1 MSDGVEREQRK
12 EGWRNLAASRGVSH
26 DTVVDLR
33 ADRKLSGQQR
43 GVTPTLGGTMR
54 TSHGPRAAVMS
65 VTTALAL
72 ATLPLAFPAV
82 LHAQSEA
89 TLRGTVYSEGG
100 TPLSGAQMRFSA
112 PLRNVAAATSDE
124 SGVFAFAKLPAGPVW
139 VVGRRIGYRPDSVL
153 VTIPVTGELRPT
165 LTLRRLPQSLAAVE
179 VNGRREMTGAMAG
192 FYHRQQTGAGGR
204 FFTLAEIDRRN
215 ASNMTDL
222 LRGLPGIR
230 IESRGMMNYVR
241 VRNSR
246 CAPLVWL
253 DGQALYA
260 GEVDLD
266 AFDPRSFEGIEVYSG
281 PATVPVEFMGNQRM
295 SSACGTIVLWSRR
308 GEPRAKRPKKNE
320 PTPIE
325 RIARM
330 MDEGKVFVHTD
341 VDRAAFP
348 DSGMLVRPVYPDSLF
363 DEMVGGRVIAEFVVD
378 TNGKAIMDTF
388 SAITYTHRQFVEPVR
403 RAVREQHFQPAYRR
417 NGFVMQVLH
426 LPFDFLPDS
435 TARRSRR

>member
-1 MSDGVEREQRK
+1 MSGGVKREQRK

-26 DTVVDLR
+26 DTVVDHR

-54 TSHGPRAAVMS
+54 TSLGPRAAVMS
-65 VTTALAL
+65 VSTALAL
-72 ATLPLAFPAV
+72 ATLPFASPAL
-82 LHAQSEA
+82 LHAQGET
-89 TLRGTVYSEGG
+89 TLRGTIYSEGG
-100 TPLSGAQMRFSA
+100 TPLSGAQVRFSA

-124 SGVFAFAKLPAGPVW
+124 AGVFAFAKLPAGPVW

-153 VTIPVTGELRPT
+153 ITIPASGEARPA
-165 LTLRRLPQSLAAVE
+165 LTLRRLPQSLAAVQ
-179 VNGRREMTGAMAG
+179 VNGRRDMTGAMAG

-308 GEPRAKRPKKNE
+308 GEPRPKRPKKNE
-320 PTPIE
+320 PTPLE
-325 RIARM
+325 RIAKL
-330 MDEGKVFVHTD
+330 MDEGKAFVHTD

-348 DSGMLVRPVYPDSLF
+348 DSGMLVKPVYPDSLF
-363 DEMVGGRVIAEFVVD
+363 DAMTGGRVIAEFVVD

-388 SAITYTHRQFVEPVR
+388 SAITYTDRLFVEPVR
-403 RAVREQHFQPAYRR
+403 RAVREQQFQPAYRKD
-417 NGFVMQVLH
+417 GFVMQVMH
-426 LPFDFLPDS
+426 LPFDFFPDS
-435 TARRSRR
+435 TARRRR